1 MRRLFRLLALCA
13 TAALVLSGC
22 SREEP
27 AEERSFAIDL
37 TCESAGVYQIFYTYY
52 IDGVSCGIG
61 GVADLDG
68 GELTDKSDLTI
79 VFPEGLFEENGD
91 ISKFSIDFSPYGEGD
106 TSELGTTNRLEIDA
120 EYGQTY
126 AVRFSGDTADG
137 FSAALV
143 S

>member
-1 MRRLFRLLALCA
+1 MHEDAAFACGNRLCSFLL
-13 TAALVLSGC
+13 
-22 SREEP
+22 
-27 AEERSFAIDL
+27 
-37 TCESAGVYQIFYTYY
+37 
-52 IDGVSCGIG
+52 DGVSCGIG

-79 VFPEGLFEENGD
+79 AFPEGLFEENGD

-106 TSELGTTNRLEIDA
+106 TSELGTTNRLEIAA

-126 AVRFSGDTADG
+126 AVRFSGDAAGG
-137 FSAALV
+137 FSAALA